1 MRLTSEGAARIADE
15 IVVHHSEHGE
25 PVLNMTELE
34 NCQFEPSDFE
44 DVVVLTVEQAKIII
58 SLIKE
63 SFELMNCDLS
73 DGSTSLDLLYEG
85 IKQAEGKE

>member
-1 MRLTSEGAARIADE
+1 MMKLSRKGLNK
-15 IVVHHSEHGE
+15 VHCSYVRECS
-25 PVLNMTELE
+25 PDLDQLE
-34 NCQFEPSDFE
+34 FEPSDFE
-44 DVVVLTVEQAKIII
+44 GVVVLTVEQAKRII